1 MATITDLIAEIKISV
16 QKQPKVPNYD
26 NLVEMIPS
34 LERYVEENGD
44 FEFDPEDLEKF
55 LLMKRTFK

>member
-1 MATITDLIAEIKISV
+1 MVTITDLIAEIKISV
-16 QKQPKVPNYD
+16 QKRPKVPNYD

>member
-16 QKQPKVPNYD
+16 QKRPKVPNYD

-55 LLMKRTFK
+55 LLMKKTFK

>member
-1 MATITDLIAEIKISV
+1 MVTITDLIAEIKISV
-16 QKQPKVPNYD
+16 QKRPKVPNYD
-26 NLVEMIPS
+26 NLVEMIPG